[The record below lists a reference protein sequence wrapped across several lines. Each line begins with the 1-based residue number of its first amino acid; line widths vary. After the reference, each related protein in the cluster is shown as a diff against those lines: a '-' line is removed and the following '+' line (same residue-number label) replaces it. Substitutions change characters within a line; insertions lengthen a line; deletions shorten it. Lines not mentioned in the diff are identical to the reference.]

1 MIIFNFS
8 VLARPAESLPLR
20 QPDPDG
26 RDVWSWVFTAYYGRI
41 ALVVN
46 EDYDKALLE
55 EWLKREGFK
64 PSLYEFIIE
73 DQPVLRAERVHRL
86 AAVFGKAKWYIDNHP
101 EVCAETMKLGIPTLM
116 VASPY
121 IVRPEWVN
129 ERQIRPWDSLVEE
142 VNRQSLERNSR
153 AWRDEL

>member
-26 RDVWSWVFTAYYGRI
+26 REIWSLFFANHYGRI

-46 EDYDKALLE
+46 EDYDKALME

-64 PSLYEFIIE
+64 PSMYDFILE
-73 DQPVLRAERVHRL
+73 SQPVLRAERVHRL
-86 AAVFGKAKWYIDNHP
+86 SAVFGKAKWYVDNSP
-101 EVCAETMKLGIPTLM
+101 EVCAETLKLGIPTLL

-121 IVRPEWVN
+121 IVRPEWAN
-129 ERQIRPWDSLVEE
+129 ERKMRPWDSLVEE
-142 VNRQSLERNSR
+142 VNRQSLERSSR
-153 AWRDEL
+153 AWRDEI